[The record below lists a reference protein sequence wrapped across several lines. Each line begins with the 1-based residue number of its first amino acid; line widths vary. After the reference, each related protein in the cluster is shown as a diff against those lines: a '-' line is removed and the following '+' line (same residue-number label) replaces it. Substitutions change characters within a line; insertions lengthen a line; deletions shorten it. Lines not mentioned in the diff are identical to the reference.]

1 VLRSLCCWSVRC
13 RDEIDDRDVGWCV
26 RRKRLNGKNRLLG
39 ERFSSI
45 IAIKIEL
52 PRKKK
57 NNNETFTCLLLIV
70 VDVQWRKILHV
81 ASMSIMFCFDRFYS
95 SPCQR
100 KKHTSISQWSSE
112 IDWLDTVVVFS
123 LMLWS
128 NEVKI
133 EKRTGKKDSEEDVN
147 MKKFSVWLSM
157 KSKDEAREREREL
170 VSESESER
178 PVISSSFSPSLS
190 FVSHYYLTF
199 STC

>member
-1 VLRSLCCWSVRC
+1 
-13 RDEIDDRDVGWCV
+13 
-26 RRKRLNGKNRLLG
+26 
-39 ERFSSI
+39 
-45 IAIKIEL
+45 
-52 PRKKK
+52 
-57 NNNETFTCLLLIV
+57 
-70 VDVQWRKILHV
+70 
-81 ASMSIMFCFDRFYS
+81 
-95 SPCQR
+95 
-100 KKHTSISQWSSE
+100 
-112 IDWLDTVVVFS
+112 
-123 LMLWS
+123 
-128 NEVKI
+128 VKI